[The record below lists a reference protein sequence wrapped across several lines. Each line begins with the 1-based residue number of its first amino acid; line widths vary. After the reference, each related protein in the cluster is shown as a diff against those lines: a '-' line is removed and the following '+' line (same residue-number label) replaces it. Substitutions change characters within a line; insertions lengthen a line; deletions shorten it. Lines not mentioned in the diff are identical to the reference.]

1 MPRLTDT
8 RKELRRTQITE
19 AAVRCF
25 SRNGLERTSIAD
37 ITAESGLSAGS
48 IYAHYRS
55 KADLVQ
61 ASAHALL
68 AERAEALGEYAA
80 SDSPPDPAEA
90 RAGVQTWGEAT
101 TNPAIR
107 HIVADT
113 VDRMRAH
120 PGSQRPVEVDRDQ
133 RPQPPAPHPLAQPPA
148 ERPVRRQRPG
158 PPGPA
163 VPLSRHTNSA
173 ITGSSSACATS
184 TTLGRTAA
192 SRATARQYQKSPP
205 ASPPARVCSRA
216 GHLTAPVPT
225 PGTGATSCSLP
236 SAARPRA
243 LLTTRQQRQE
253 RDDFLDELLRDRFPK
268 RGLRQCPRQRRPS
281 RSRYAPKRR
290 DQPSPSIRAD
300 CQILIAE
307 PPVMHGYALN

>member
-19 AAVRCF
+19 AAVRRF

-55 KADLVQ
+55 KADLVH

-68 AERAEALGEYAA
+68 AERAEALGEYTA

-90 RAGVQTWGEAT
+90 RAGVQTWDEAT

-120 PGSQRPVEVDRDQ
+120 PGSQRPVEVDRGQ
-133 RPQPPAPHPLAQPPA
+133 RPQPPAPHPLAQPSA
-148 ERPVRRQRPG
+148 KRPVRRQRPG

-163 VPLSRHTNSA
+163 VPPHQLGHHRIQQRMRDLHHLGEDRRITRHRPPVPE
-173 ITGSSSACATS
+173 I
-184 TTLGRTAA
+184 AA
-192 SRATARQYQKSPP
+192 RVPARQGVQPRRPP
-205 ASPPARVCSRA
+205 
-216 GHLTAPVPT
+216 H
-225 PGTGATSCSLP
+225 
-236 SAARPRA
+236 RPRA
-243 LLTTRQQRQE
+243 HSGHGGH
-253 RDDFLDELLRDRFPK
+253 ELLAAV
-268 RGLRQCPRQRRPS
+268 RGPPQ
-281 RSRYAPKRR
+281 
-290 DQPSPSIRAD
+290 SPTHHTAATAGAR
-300 CQILIAE
+300 
-307 PPVMHGYALN
+307 